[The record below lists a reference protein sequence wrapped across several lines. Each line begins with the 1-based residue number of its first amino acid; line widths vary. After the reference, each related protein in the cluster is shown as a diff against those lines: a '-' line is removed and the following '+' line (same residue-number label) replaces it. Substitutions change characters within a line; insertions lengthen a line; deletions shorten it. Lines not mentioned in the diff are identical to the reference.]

1 MNKPADLHSGKK
13 RMMPWKLFTR
23 AFADIQQNDPLRMA
37 GATAFFTTFALPP
50 ILIILFQLFGLFIGK
65 RLVGREMREIITE
78 TFGEDGARQLVQTIR
93 GINNLASNWY
103 ITLGGFLFL
112 IFIATTLFSVIKSS
126 FNQIWSIGVK
136 EKPGFLFNLKLRAR
150 SFAIIL
156 TAGILFVA
164 GIVMDSFE
172 LLAGNYIRGIWSNM
186 GVYFESILNE
196 IAGLVIVTAWF
207 IVLFRYL
214 ADGRPSWKVSIAG
227 GCVTGVLFTAG
238 KEILALLLRNSNI
251 NNIYGASGNIV
262 LILLF
267 VFYSSFILYY
277 GACFIKVYADHL
289 GESFR
294 LINKAYRYNLQELN
308 Q

>member
-1 MNKPADLHSGKK
+1 MNKPADQYSGKK

-65 RLVGREMREIITE
+65 KLVGREMREIITE
-78 TFGEDGARQLVQTIR
+78 TFGEDGARQLVQTIH

-126 FNQIWSIGVK
+126 FNQIWNIGVK

-172 LLAGNYIRGIWSNM
+172 LLAGNYLRGIWSNL

-294 LINKAYRYNLQELN
+294 LINKAYRYKLQEVN

>member
-1 MNKPADLHSGKK
+1 MSKPADLLSGKK
-13 RMMPWKLFTR
+13 RLMPWKLFTR

-78 TFGEDGARQLVQTIR
+78 TFGEDGATQLVQTIR

-126 FNQIWSIGVK
+126 FNQIWNIGVK

-186 GVYFESILNE
+186 GVYFESIVNE
-196 IAGLVIVTAWF
+196 IVGLVIVTAWF

-214 ADGRPSWKVSIAG
+214 ADGRPSWKVTIAG
-227 GCVTGVLFTAG
+227 GCVTGVLFTVG

-294 LINKAYRYNLQELN
+294 LINKAYRYKLQELN

>member
-1 MNKPADLHSGKK
+1 MNKPADQYSGKK

-65 RLVGREMREIITE
+65 KLVGREMREIITE

-126 FNQIWSIGVK
+126 FNQIWNIGVK

-172 LLAGNYIRGIWSNM
+172 LLAGNYLRGIWSNL

-294 LINKAYRYNLQELN
+294 LINKAYRYKLQEVN